1 MSPLNPLTMVSLML
15 TLAGLLG
22 SFFYIQL
29 SQWLR
34 DLMALEKKS
43 DLNRFAGSEAE
54 KRALLECRVEYRK
67 LVSWPTTV
75 VNLSVI
81 LFVLFVLGNALLMIR
96 TATADPL
103 YPNIAVALWVF
114 LGLFVVLSF
123 GLLGL
128 GRRSAVATRGIL
140 DKAAPKAG

>member
-1 MSPLNPLTMVSLML
+1 MSAVNPLTMVSLML

-34 DLMALEKKS
+34 DLMALERKS
-43 DLNRFAGSEAE
+43 DLNRFAGSESE

-67 LVSWPTTV
+67 LVSWPTAV

-96 TATADPL
+96 SATADPL

-123 GLLGL
+123 GLLWL
-128 GRRSAVATRGIL
+128 GRRSAAATRGIL

>member
-67 LVSWPTTV
+67 LVSRPTAV

-81 LFVLFVLGNALLMIR
+81 GFVLFVLVDALLMIR
-96 TATADPL
+96 SAAADPL

-114 LGLFVVLSF
+114 LCLFIALSV
-123 GLLGL
+123 GLLWS
-128 GRRSAVATRGIL
+128 GRRTAAAIRAIL
-140 DKAAPKAG
+140 DKATPKAG

>member
-1 MSPLNPLTMVSLML
+1 MSAVNPLTMVSLML

-34 DLMALEKKS
+34 DLTALERKS
-43 DLNRFAGSEAE
+43 DLNRFAGSESE
-54 KRALLECRVEYRK
+54 KRALIECQIEYRK

-81 LFVLFVLGNALLMIR
+81 GFVLFMLGNALLMIR
-96 TATADPL
+96 TADADPL

-114 LGLFVVLSF
+114 LGLFTVLSL
-123 GLLGL
+123 GLLVL
-128 GRRSAVATRGIL
+128 GGRSACATRRIL
-140 DKAAPKAG
+140 VGAGLKL

>member
-1 MSPLNPLTMVSLML
+1 VSAVNPLTMVSLML

-34 DLMALEKKS
+34 DLMALERKS
-43 DLNRFAGSEAE
+43 ELNRFAGSEAE

-81 LFVLFVLGNALLMIR
+81 LFVLFVLGDALLMIR
-96 TATADPL
+96 TAAADPL

-128 GRRSAVATRGIL
+128 GQRSAATTRGIL
-140 DKAAPKAG
+140 DQAAPKP